1 MRTERYMHKEA
12 GVILSQLLKE
22 FDHDLNPA
30 KAVVEDRC
38 RIIATRHYEE
48 RTAECVSKG
57 MERSSVRRE
66 MRMVNAL
73 VDIAL
78 VSFWH
83 RTAFFTDPHYDHV
96 HGLA

>member
-1 MRTERYMHKEA
+1 M
-12 GVILSQLLKE
+12 
-22 FDHDLNPA
+22 
-30 KAVVEDRC
+30 
-38 RIIATRHYEE
+38 
-48 RTAECVSKG
+48 
-57 MERSSVRRE
+57 RRE